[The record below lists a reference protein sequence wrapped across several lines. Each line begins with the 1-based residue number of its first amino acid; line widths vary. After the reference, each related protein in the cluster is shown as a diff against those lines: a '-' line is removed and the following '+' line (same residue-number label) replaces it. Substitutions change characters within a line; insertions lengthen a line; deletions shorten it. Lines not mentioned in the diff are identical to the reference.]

1 MNTFLSYTLLGISLS
16 APIGPINAA
25 QLNKGMHHGFLH
37 AWLVGLGG
45 MISDLLFM
53 LLIYF
58 GVASFLTTPFMKTF
72 LWLFGCFIL
81 VYTGIES
88 VIGAKNSLEAG
99 PSVKASS
106 KRKSFLMGF
115 LIAISNPL
123 NIIFWLGIY
132 GAVLAKT
139 SDLYSNY
146 QLILYSCGIF
156 LGIIVWDIFMAG
168 VASTFRKFFR
178 QRALS
183 IIAIGCGIMLIGFGL
198 YFGYEA
204 ITFFMQRKFG

>member
-1 MNTFLSYTLLGISLS
+1 MNTFISYALLGISLS

-25 QLNKGMHHGFLH
+25 QLNRGMRHGFLH

-58 GVASFLTTPFMKTF
+58 GVASFLTTPLMKTF

-88 VIGAKNSLEAG
+88 IIGAKNLVAAK

-106 KRKSFLMGF
+106 KRKSFHMGF

-139 SDLYSNY
+139 SDLYNNY
-146 QLILYSCGIF
+146 QLILYSSGIF
-156 LGIIVWDIFMAG
+156 LGIIIWDIFMAG
-168 VASTFRKFFR
+168 VASTFRKFFPPH
-178 QRALS
+178 ALS
-183 IIAIGCGIMLIGFGL
+183 IITIGGGIMLLGFGL

-204 ITFFMQRKFG
+204 ITFFMQGKSG